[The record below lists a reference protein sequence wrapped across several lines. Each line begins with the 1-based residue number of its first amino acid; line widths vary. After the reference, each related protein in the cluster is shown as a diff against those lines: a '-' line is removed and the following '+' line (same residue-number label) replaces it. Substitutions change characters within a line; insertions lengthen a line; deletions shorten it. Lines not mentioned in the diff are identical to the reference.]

1 MLRSG
6 LDHRDVNIF
15 TWVCDFTSDVLL
27 RSERTEDRGGGGYL
41 SMAEK
46 EENVY
51 EILTQILNYLDDLVV
66 RLQDR
71 DKFFLFCAC
80 SANPRLSSQV
90 LSAEKAYVYFKNIA
104 G

>member
-1 MLRSG
+1 MLGSG
-6 LDHRDVNIF
+6 LDHRDVSTF
-15 TWVCDFTSDVLL
+15 TWVCDFTLGVLL
-27 RSERTEDRGGGGYL
+27 RSERTEGRGGEGYL
-41 SMAEK
+41 STEEK

-51 EILTQILNYLDDLVV
+51 ERVQYLSQYLDDLLV

-80 SANPRLSSQV
+80 SSQV
-90 LSAEKAYVYFKNIA
+90 ISAEKADVSFKNIA

>member
-1 MLRSG
+1 MLGSG
-6 LDHRDVNIF
+6 LDHRDVSIF
-15 TWVCDFTSDVLL
+15 TWVCDFTWGVLL
-27 RSERTEDRGGGGYL
+27 RSERTEGRGGEGYL
-41 SMAEK
+41 ST

-51 EILTQILNYLDDLVV
+51 ERVQYLSQYLDDLLV

-80 SANPRLSSQV
+80 SANPHLSSRV
-90 LSAEKAYVYFKNIA
+90 ISAEKADVSFKNIA